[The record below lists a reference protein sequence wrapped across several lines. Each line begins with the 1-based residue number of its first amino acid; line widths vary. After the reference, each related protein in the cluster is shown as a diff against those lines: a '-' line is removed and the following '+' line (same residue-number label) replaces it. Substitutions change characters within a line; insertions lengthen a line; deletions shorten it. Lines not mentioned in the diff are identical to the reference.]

1 MLSRNMS
8 LKRVPLET
16 IEILALSESNS
27 EIDSTSH
34 YRESTTLQYPMYII
48 MRHQVLRS
56 ITYYLL
62 HADRKSVV

>member
-27 EIDSTSH
+27 EIDLTSH
-34 YRESTTLQYPMYII
+34 YKESISL
-48 MRHQVLRS
+48 
-56 ITYYLL
+56 
-62 HADRKSVV
+62 